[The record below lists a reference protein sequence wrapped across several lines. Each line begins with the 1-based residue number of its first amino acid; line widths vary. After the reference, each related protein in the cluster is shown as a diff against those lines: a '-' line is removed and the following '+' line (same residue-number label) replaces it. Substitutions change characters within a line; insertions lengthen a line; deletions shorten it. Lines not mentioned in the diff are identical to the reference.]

1 MTRRLFGARTG
12 RPQPTSLDAMD
23 WSQLPAALRL
33 HAARAARDPAPALIP
48 PPQPTPSHDVEASP
62 ADQEE
67 ELLERVAALRSAVS
81 DSLYEASRDYQ
92 MLCNLMQADLSACEE
107 IAAEIRRRLDDN
119 IHYKVLTKLDE
130 VHALLVAHMASK
142 A

>member
-23 WSQLPAALRL
+23 WSQLPA
-33 HAARAARDPAPALIP
+33 AARDPAPALIP